1 MDYLRAIIKYYD
13 CFSAIDFDKYS
24 DRIYFSGKF
33 NFKVIFIWILTSALL
48 LTMTMASSI
57 NNTKETYKT
66 IIIAIITAIV
76 VIIKSNIK
84 FKKLEHKPIN
94 INLYKR
100 ELPSN
105 LRPAHVRMLLHDGL
119 IDKKSLAT
127 TLLDLID
134 RGYLDIKRKSN
145 KRGTIEDL
153 FKKDS
158 DVIIYRT
165 EKPIYYLLRYEK
177 FFIKWFIEKYGNGKE
192 VEAKKI
198 SESLNN
204 DIYSERPHSLF
215 DCWKGLVLLSFPFE
229 KFYRKTISK
238 KIRVIYLILAFVGFV
253 LMFTRIGMV
262 IGIYGLGCL
271 LFAAPQCVLNDIG
284 IEEKDNW
291 LDLKRYLKEFSN
303 IKEKTIEE
311 VKIWQFYL
319 TYSIALDIRSKANK
333 EISSFF
339 GKKLYT
345 NFGYNYSKNFNK
357 EPENVIIE
365 YINGNNKEAIRRQI
379 KIELGKLD
387 IK

>member
-48 LTMTMASSI
+48 VTMTMASSI
-57 NNTKETYKT
+57 NNTEETYKT

-145 KRGTIEDL
+145 NT
-153 FKKDS
+153 
-158 DVIIYRT
+158 
-165 EKPIYYLLRYEK
+165 
-177 FFIKWFIEKYGNGKE
+177 
-192 VEAKKI
+192 
-198 SESLNN
+198 
-204 DIYSERPHSLF
+204 
-215 DCWKGLVLLSFPFE
+215 
-229 KFYRKTISK
+229 
-238 KIRVIYLILAFVGFV
+238 
-253 LMFTRIGMV
+253 TRI
-262 IGIYGLGCL
+262 
-271 LFAAPQCVLNDIG
+271 
-284 IEEKDNW
+284 
-291 LDLKRYLKEFSN
+291 
-303 IKEKTIEE
+303 
-311 VKIWQFYL
+311 
-319 TYSIALDIRSKANK
+319 
-333 EISSFF
+333 
-339 GKKLYT
+339 
-345 NFGYNYSKNFNK
+345 
-357 EPENVIIE
+357 
-365 YINGNNKEAIRRQI
+365 
-379 KIELGKLD
+379 
-387 IK
+387 